1 MKKACVNLS
10 VKPTRGLVNF
20 LATSIALSCLPLTG
34 SAATV
39 VYDID
44 PVRSHI
50 QLAGTVSGS
59 AFQEQA
65 AGSLSNAFTGT
76 LIVELTETEIR
87 FPGGSK
93 ASVPETQPY
102 APAPGGANGSAPA
115 AFGAKA
121 TVKVAVGPITL
132 NATAAAAAR
141 TVSFDLE
148 SLNLTRTPIGFDA
161 RGVSFRIPESAGT
174 KLDYRT
180 SGTLTLSGSEPVL
193 GLALN
198 RASNGTLALVDGV
211 ETLTIPVDASY
222 LFEILS
228 PNDTEMKFVGEIV
241 AKRRASTEPQPAIT
255 FQPPAS
261 PGVPLTLSWP
271 DTYKLQ
277 RATTLTPPNWQD
289 SPATSPLQ
297 VPLALPGEYFRVIPK

>member
-1 MKKACVNLS
+1 MKEACVNLAAR
-10 VKPTRGLVNF
+10 PTRSLVNLF
-20 LATSIALSCLPLTG
+20 VSTVALGGMLPSG
-34 SAATV
+34 HAETV
-39 VYDID
+39 LYDID
-44 PVRSHI
+44 PLRSHI

-59 AFQEQA
+59 AFQEQS
-65 AGSLSNAFTGT
+65 AGSLSNAFSGT
-76 LIVELTETEIR
+76 LVVELTETEIR

-93 ASVPETQPY
+93 ASVQETQPY

-121 TVKVAVGPITL
+121 TVKVAVGPIVL
-132 NATAAAAAR
+132 NATASAAAR

-148 SLNLTRTPIGFDA
+148 SLALSRTPTGFDA

-180 SGTLTLSGSEPVL
+180 SGALTLSGSEPVL
-193 GLALN
+193 GLAAN
-198 RASNGTLALVDGV
+198 RAASGTLAVVEGV
-211 ETLTIPVDASY
+211 ETLTIPIDASY

-228 PNDTEMKFVGEIV
+228 PNDTEMKFVGEVV

-255 FQPPAS
+255 FNPPSS